1 MKALG
6 LVAAALEAMPEGLAT
21 ADVDLP
27 RIAVYTTWANTE
39 KVGWVRLA
47 FDRFEI
53 PFDLIHKD
61 HVQPGARLRSKYDV
75 IIVPHQTQSGK
86 ALVFEQPKLS
96 KPLPYRKH
104 ETFKSLGMYAETD
117 DVRGGMGI
125 KGVAEF
131 ADFVD
136 EGGVLMTFGIASAF
150 PTEFG
155 LTRGVDAQRPQGN
168 WYAPGPYVQAEA
180 AEPAHPLLYGLRGKT
195 LPVRWAEGPLL
206 QVAGSN
212 PETVAFTGTTP
223 NQAKVVL
230 RFPGG
235 DGAVLSGL
243 MRGAEQLRNR
253 PALVDA
259 PAGKGRV
266 LLYAM
271 NPIYRWQT
279 FGEHGLVFNGLL
291 YWNDLDRP
299 ATPPPTAAPTGRRG
313 QRLVRPWSRRHE
325 QLADRPP

>member
-1 MKALG
+1 
-6 LVAAALEAMPEGLAT
+6 
-21 ADVDLP
+21 
-27 RIAVYTTWANTE
+27 
-39 KVGWVRLA
+39 VRLA

-53 PFDLIHKD
+53 PYDLIHKD

-75 IIVPHQTQSGK
+75 IVVPHQTQSGK
-86 ALVFEQPKLS
+86 ALVYEQPKLS
-96 KPLPYRKH
+96 KPLPYKKDDR
-104 ETFKSLGMYAETD
+104 FKSFGMYAQTD

-136 EGGVLMTFGIASAF
+136 AGGVLMTFGVASYF

-155 LTRGVDAQRPQGN
+155 LTRGVDAQRPQGT
-168 WYAPGPYVQAEA
+168 WYAPGPYVQTEA
-180 AEPAHPLLYGLRGKT
+180 VDAGHPLLYGIRGKT

-212 PETVAFTGTTP
+212 PEQVAFTGTTP
-223 NQAKVVL
+223 NTARVVL
-230 RFPGG
+230 RYPGG

-243 MRGAEQLRNR
+243 MRGADQLRNR

-259 PAGKGRV
+259 PVGKGRV
-266 LLYAM
+266 LLYTM

-291 YWNDLDRP
+291 YWNDLERPTPP
-299 ATPPPTAAPTGRRG
+299 ATATPAPQGR
-313 QRLVRPWSRRHE
+313 
-325 QLADRPP
+325 D